1 MKQEQSNPRELMDSI
16 EADTSEDDK
25 HKRPRKPNP
34 ESPGKS
40 G

>member
-1 MKQEQSNPRELMDSI
+1 MKREQSNPKELMDSI
-16 EADTSEDDK
+16 EADAIDDDK
-25 HKRPRKPNP
+25 HKKLRKTNP